1 MSVKRTCLSLA
12 LSLMAPAA
20 AMAGNLVGYGYAQ
33 IFQSNSTVTLLNV
46 SIPSG
51 FRGGELKGI
60 KCIFP
65 SSGATS
71 LKITVTIDTTA
82 SSFTVDPSNFERESN
97 GGGQYLSGWI
107 PFNTGFNNSIHV
119 QLNNTGLG
127 TSTIN
132 CWASWWHV

>member
-1 MSVKRTCLSLA
+1 MRMQYLLLACALCLLV
-12 LSLMAPAA
+12 P
-20 AMAGNLVGYGYAQ
+20 AMASATTVEYSYAQ
-33 IFQSNSTVTLLNV
+33 IFMSSSTVDL
-46 SIPSG
+46 IPSTCG
-51 FRGGELKGI
+51 SGGVLNGI

-65 SSGATS
+65 SSSATS